1 MEDVKL
7 SELEDKAI
15 EVVDRAMAGESIRV
29 VNNETRLVIT
39 GGDQKTFPPENDR
52 RGLSRIPGLSGL
64 SASSRTIRIWGNQRS
79 GQKSR
84 STSRPKRGRLS
95 RSQHAT
101 TS

>member
-39 GGDQKTFPPENDR
+39 GGDQKTFPPENDSE
-52 RGLSRIPGLSGL
+52 GIEPY
-64 SASSRTIRIWGNQRS
+64 T
-79 GQKSR
+79 
-84 STSRPKRGRLS
+84 RPERPERE
-95 RSQHAT
+95 
-101 TS
+101 